1 MSNLV
6 MLASY
11 FKNRFLTPFL
21 KEERGVSEIVAIVV
35 VIVIILAI
43 AVIFRETLVQ
53 VVTDVMNKLTD
64 FTGGGE

>member
-21 KEERGVSEIVAIVV
+21 KEEKGASDIVAIIV
-35 VIVIILAI
+35 VIVIILAV
-43 AVIFRETLVQ
+43 AVIFREQLIG
-53 VVTDVMNKLTD
+53 VVNNVMGKLLD
-64 FTGGGE
+64 FTNE